1 MDIFSVIIFVIYIIA
16 ILTVLLY
23 ISPLLSAFVLMLIPL
38 ASVYFLPEETVN
50 FFVTSQF
57 SLAGVE
63 IRNIHIL
70 LSLWSSLLGIVAYT
84 EILSWYLLRGEKQG
98 KQVEIKKMHEVKQ
111 AQEVKTKEQK
121 PMRSR
126 AEDLLLKLGKIMSG
140 KKSQ

>member
-1 MDIFSVIIFVIYIIA
+1 MDIFSVIIFIIYAIA

-23 ISPLLSAFVLMLIPL
+23 ISPLLSAFVLILIPL

-50 FFVTSQF
+50 FFTLQQF

-84 EILSWYLLRGEKQG
+84 EILSWYLLTGEKQR
-98 KQVEIKKMHEVKQ
+98 KHV
-111 AQEVKTKEQK
+111 QEVKAKEQK
-121 PMRSR
+121 PIRSR
-126 AEDLLLKLGKIMSG
+126 AEDILLKLGKIMSG